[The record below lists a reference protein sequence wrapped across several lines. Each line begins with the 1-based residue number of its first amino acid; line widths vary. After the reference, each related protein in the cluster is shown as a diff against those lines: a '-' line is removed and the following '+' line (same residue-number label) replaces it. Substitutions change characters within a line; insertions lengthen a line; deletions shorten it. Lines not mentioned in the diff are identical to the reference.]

1 MGRYIAKLM
10 FNINID
16 NGNHATQFDEQIR
29 IVESSNLENAFHK
42 ARVLGKKEE
51 EVFMNKDQKPV
62 NWKFIDVLDLYPL
75 EELKDG
81 DQIYSTTHEDQDS
94 KSFINYIRSKSMLIQ
109 AKSLTFA

>member
-1 MGRYIAKLM
+1 MQRYLAKLV

-16 NGNHATQFDEQIR
+16 NGNHASQFDEQIR
-29 IVESSNLENAFHK
+29 IVESNSLENAFHK
-42 ARVLGKKEE
+42 ARTIGRKEE
-51 EVFMNKDQKPV
+51 EVFINQDNKNV

-81 DQIYSTTHEDQDS
+81 DQVYSLTHENEDS

>member
-1 MGRYIAKLM
+1 MKRYLAKLI

-16 NGNHATQFDEQIR
+16 NGNHVSQFDEQIR
-29 IVESSNLENAFHK
+29 IVESNSLESAFHK
-42 ARVLGKKEE
+42 ARTIGKKEE
-51 EVFMNKDQKPV
+51 EVFFNKENKPV
-62 NWKFIDVLDLYPL
+62 KWKFIDVLDLYPL

-81 DQIYSTTHEDQDS
+81 DQVYSTTHENEDS